1 MGHGNVLYLAVSGGF
16 VGVYT
21 SIKTKKMQFV
31 VYKLVLKIEL
41 KVPVGK
47 TCFLTVFPFGDLKFS
62 IHELVLHLNRI
73 ENVITL

>member
-1 MGHGNVLYLAVSGGF
+1 MTCKCGHGSVLYLAVSGGF

-47 TCFLTVFPFGDLKFS
+47 TRF
-62 IHELVLHLNRI
+62 
-73 ENVITL
+73 

>member
-1 MGHGNVLYLAVSGGF
+1 MWSHEAMGHGNVLYLAVGGF

-41 KVPVGK
+41 KVSVGK
-47 TCFLTVFPFGDLKFS
+47 TRFLTVFPFGDLK
-62 IHELVLHLNRI
+62 V
-73 ENVITL
+73 